1 MGGWSS
7 QKIIPLRGPILQAEA
22 CQRFSAE
29 LRFQDRAECG
39 NIELISKLNLYLKGI
54 QGFPWRFQDGGGGDS
69 LKCCRFTE
77 NVYANV

>member
-1 MGGWSS
+1 MWSGGVGGVGGWFS

-39 NIELISKLNLYLKGI
+39 NI
-54 QGFPWRFQDGGGGDS
+54 
-69 LKCCRFTE
+69 CVFTVWDLVVPIYQIE
-77 NVYANV
+77 KFF